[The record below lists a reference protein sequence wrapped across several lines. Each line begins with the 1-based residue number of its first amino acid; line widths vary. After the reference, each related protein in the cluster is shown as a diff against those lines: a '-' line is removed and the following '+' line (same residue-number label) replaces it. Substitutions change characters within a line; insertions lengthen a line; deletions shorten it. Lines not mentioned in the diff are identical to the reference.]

1 MGVSRLE
8 HVNIRCTRLA
18 ATKAFYIDTIG
29 LSEGPRPD
37 FPFRG
42 AWLYCGD
49 TAVVHLVE
57 AADHPGSWTGTLER
71 EVGSRAS
78 DKTPGLDT
86 GAFDHV
92 AFHGE
97 DFEGMKKKLRDAGL
111 GFRERAVPGSTL
123 KQLFVPDP
131 EGVMVE
137 LNFYA

>member
-8 HVNIRCTRLA
+8 HVNIRCARLA
-18 ATKAFYIDTIG
+18 ATTAFYIDIIG
-29 LSEGPRPD
+29 LTQGPRPD

-57 AADHPGSWTGTLER
+57 AADHPGSWTGTLAR
-71 EVGSRAS
+71 ETRA
-78 DKTPGLDT
+78 GADT

-97 DFEGMKKKLRDAGL
+97 DFEGMREALRQAGL
-111 GFRERAVPGSTL
+111 QFRDRVVPGTGL
-123 KQLFVPDP
+123 KQIFVPDP

-137 LNFYA
+137 LNFDA

>member
-8 HVNIRCTRLA
+8 HVNIRCNRLA
-18 ATKAFYIDTIG
+18 ATRAFYIDIVG
-29 LSEGPRPD
+29 LSEGARPD

-71 EVGSRAS
+71 EVGPRAS
-78 DKTPGLDT
+78 DTTPGLDT

-92 AFHGE
+92 AFRAT
-97 DFEGMKKKLRDAGL
+97 DFNGMKAKLTAAGI
-111 GFRERAVPGSTL
+111 GFRDRVVPGMAL
-123 KQLFVPDP
+123 RQIFVPDP

-137 LNFYA
+137 LNFED

>member
-18 ATKAFYIDTIG
+18 ATKAFYIDLIG

-57 AADHPGSWTGTLER
+57 AADHPGSWTGTLT
-71 EVGSRAS
+71 RAS
-78 DKTPGLDT
+78 DTQPGLDT

-92 AFHGE
+92 AFRAT
-97 DFEGMKKKLRDAGL
+97 DFDGMKAKLTAAGI
-111 GFRERAVPGSTL
+111 GFRDRVVPGMTL
-123 KQLFVPDP
+123 RQIFVPDP

-137 LNFYA
+137 LNFEG

>member
-8 HVNIRCTRLA
+8 HVNIRCARLA
-18 ATKAFYIDTIG
+18 ATRAFYIDMIG
-29 LSEGPRPD
+29 LTEGPRPD

-57 AADHPGSWTGTLER
+57 AADHPGSWTGIMD
-71 EVGSRAS
+71 RAS

-97 DFEGMKKKLRDAGL
+97 DFEGMKNKLAAAGL
-111 GFRERAVPGSTL
+111 AFRERAVPGSAL
-123 KQLFVPDP
+123 RQLFVPDP

-137 LNFYA
+137 LNFYN

>member
-8 HVNIRCTRLA
+8 HVNIRCARLA
-18 ATKAFYIDTIG
+18 ATIAFYVDVLG
-29 LSEGPRPD
+29 LSEGPRPN

-71 EVGSRAS
+71 AS
-78 DKTPGLDT
+78 DTQTGLDT

-97 DFEGMKKKLRDAGL
+97 DFEGMKAKLSAAGIA
-111 GFRERAVPGSTL
+111 FRERAVPGGSL
-123 KQLFVPDP
+123 RQLFVPDP

-137 LNFYA
+137 LNFYV

>member
-8 HVNIRCTRLA
+8 HVNIRCSHLA
-18 ATKAFYIDTIG
+18 ATREFYIDIIG

-57 AADHPGSWTGTLER
+57 AADHPGSWTGTLAR
-71 EVGSRAS
+71 TS
-78 DKTPGLDT
+78 DTTRGLDT

-92 AFHGE
+92 AFRGE
-97 DFEGMKKKLRDAGL
+97 DFEGMKERLAATGL
-111 GFRERAVPGSTL
+111 AFRHRVVPGMSL
-123 KQLFVPDP
+123 RQIFVADP

-137 LNFYA
+137 LNFDA

>member
-8 HVNIRCTRLA
+8 HVNIRCSRLA
-18 ATKAFYIDTIG
+18 ATLEFYIDIIG

-71 EVGSRAS
+71 AS
-78 DKTPGLDT
+78 DKQAGLDT

-92 AFHGE
+92 AFRAT
-97 DFEGMKKKLRDAGL
+97 DFDRMKARLTAAGI
-111 GFRERAVPGSTL
+111 GFRDRVVPGMAL
-123 KQLFVPDP
+123 RQIFVPDP

-137 LNFYA
+137 LNFEG

>member
-8 HVNIRCTRLA
+8 HVNIRCNRLA
-18 ATKAFYIDTIG
+18 ATIAFYTDVIG
-29 LSEGPRPD
+29 LTVGPRPA
-37 FPFRG
+37 FPFGG

-49 TAVVHLVE
+49 TAVVHLVD

-71 EVGSRAS
+71 GGDTAG
-78 DKTPGLDT
+78 PGT

-97 DFEGMKKKLRDAGL
+97 DFDGMKAKLVAAGL
-111 GFRERAVPGSTL
+111 KFRDRIVPGNGL
-123 KQLFVPDP
+123 RQIFVPDP

-137 LNFYA
+137 LNFDA